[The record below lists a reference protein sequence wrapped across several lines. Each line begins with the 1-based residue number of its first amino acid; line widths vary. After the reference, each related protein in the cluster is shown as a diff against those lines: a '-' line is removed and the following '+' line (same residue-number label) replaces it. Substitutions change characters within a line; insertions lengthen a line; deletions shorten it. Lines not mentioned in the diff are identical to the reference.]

1 MTENEA
7 IIQLVSDRDGILL
20 DPTTGEKRTL
30 EQVRLGNED
39 NYKLYFT
46 YELAIQVLQEI
57 QLYRTLDI
65 EEECKKA
72 AEIEI
77 PECVASVP
85 EELLNAEITEQE
97 AIAGLYMDQDLLLFD
112 TLTGDSETPEVLI
125 GRGGIICDSYLA
137 DEIAI
142 RALQTIPHYREQQNI
157 SKQYLDG

>member
-57 QLYRTLDI
+57 QLYRTLDT

-77 PECVASVP
+77 P
-85 EELLNAEITEQE
+85 
-97 AIAGLYMDQDLLLFD
+97 
-112 TLTGDSETPEVLI
+112 
-125 GRGGIICDSYLA
+125 
-137 DEIAI
+137 
-142 RALQTIPHYREQQNI
+142 
-157 SKQYLDG
+157 